1 MTRKEKLHELPDDLD
16 YLFSSLITDTDA
28 LEDAKMTL
36 EAIKKTASGV
46 YDEMIDESIALIDK
60 ALGNSMMD
68 VIGRI
73 VGDEDWYIT
82 EGKE

>member
-1 MTRKEKLHELPDDLD
+1 MTRKEDLD

-36 EAIKKTASGV
+36 EAIKETASGV

-60 ALGNSMMD
+60 ALGNLMMD

-82 EGKE
+82 ERKE

>member
-1 MTRKEKLHELPDDLD
+1 MGGVMTRKEDLD

-36 EAIKKTASGV
+36 EAIKETASGV

-60 ALGNSMMD
+60 ALGNLMMD

-82 EGKE
+82 ERKE

>member
-1 MTRKEKLHELPDDLD
+1 MGGVMTRKEDLD
-16 YLFSSLITDTDA
+16 YLFSSLIADTDA

-36 EAIKKTASGV
+36 ELVKETASGI
-46 YDEMIDESIALIDK
+46 YDEAIDESMVLIDK
-60 ALGNSMMD
+60 ALGNSIMD

-73 VGDEDWYIT
+73 IGDEDWYIT

>member
-1 MTRKEKLHELPDDLD
+1 MTRKEDLD

-73 VGDEDWYIT
+73 AGDEDWYIT

>member
-1 MTRKEKLHELPDDLD
+1 MGGVMTRKEDLD

-73 VGDEDWYIT
+73 AGDEDWYIT

>member
-1 MTRKEKLHELPDDLD
+1 MTRKKDLD

-36 EAIKKTASGV
+36 EAIKKADSGV

-68 VIGRI
+68 VVGRI
-73 VGDEDWYIT
+73 LGDEEWYIT
-82 EGKE
+82 ERKE